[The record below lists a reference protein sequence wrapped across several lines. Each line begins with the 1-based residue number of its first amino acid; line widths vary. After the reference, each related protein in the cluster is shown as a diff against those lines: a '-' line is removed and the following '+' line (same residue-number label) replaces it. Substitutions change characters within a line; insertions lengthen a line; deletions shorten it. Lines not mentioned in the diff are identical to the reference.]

1 MEFSEKVILP
11 HAALVQVDCL
21 KFECLQVLGVAHILL
36 SCVLFES
43 RKKKKKS
50 FSVQWYSDISNWFVS
65 VMGGA
70 EPNVAISC
78 LAFGGSSFLVETC
91 VGS

>member
-1 MEFSEKVILP
+1 M
-11 HAALVQVDCL
+11 
-21 KFECLQVLGVAHILL
+21 LGVAHILL

-43 RKKKKKS
+43 RKKKKS

-65 VMGGA
+65 VMGGV
-70 EPNVAISC
+70 EPNVAISS

-91 VGS
+91 LGS